1 MDKEQAPKPQK
12 ITLKAFKFE
21 NQDVKKSSS
30 EVFGKI
36 KTVLKENFPVSTR
49 KMYLNKDDPK

>member
-21 NQDVKKSSS
+21 NQDVKNLAAK
-30 EVFGKI
+30 
-36 KTVLKENFPVSTR
+36 
-49 KMYLNKDDPK
+49 YLVK